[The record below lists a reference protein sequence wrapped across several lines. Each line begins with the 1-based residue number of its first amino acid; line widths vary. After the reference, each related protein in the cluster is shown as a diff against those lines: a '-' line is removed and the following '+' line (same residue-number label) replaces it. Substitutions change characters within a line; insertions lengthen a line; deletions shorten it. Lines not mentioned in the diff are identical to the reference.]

1 MLHFMW
7 SLSHHI
13 LALSVNLKRRGMK
26 LDPSCVLCGRL
37 DKDGAHLFFKCKCV
51 KGVWAALQLEDVR
64 SNLAQTP
71 STMALVWEILKLKDN
86 VQRRPDH
93 TLYCVLTDK
102 TKEPCLIPLP

>member
-1 MLHFMW
+1 M
-7 SLSHHI
+7 
-13 LALSVNLKRRGMK
+13 
-26 LDPSCVLCGRL
+26 CE
-37 DKDGAHLFFKCKCV
+37 V